1 MLLTLYPEVKENIAE
16 IVMMGGSLARE
27 IQIQVPNLIRMS
39 IHIFAQI
46 VFQSGVP
53 LTMVGLDVTSQAVL
67 TNHEVTAI
75 RALGRVGEMFYGL
88 FRHYRGG
95 SLTTGLKMHD
105 VCAIAY
111 LTSPELF
118 ETTETFIEV
127 ALEGRC
133 GSYCCGFKMKYH
145 KNTNA
150 VACIDV
156 NVEAFSK
163 MGCRKMKAVN

>member
-1 MLLTLYPEVKENIAE
+1 
-16 IVMMGGSLARE
+16 
-27 IQIQVPNLIRMS
+27 
-39 IHIFAQI
+39 
-46 VFQSGVP
+46 
-53 LTMVGLDVTSQAVL
+53 MVGLDVTSQAVL

-127 ALEGRC
+127 VLKVQLRELLLR
-133 GSYCCGFKMKYH
+133 
-145 KNTNA
+145 
-150 VACIDV
+150 I
-156 NVEAFSK
+156 
-163 MGCRKMKAVN
+163 

>member
-1 MLLTLYPEVKENIAE
+1 
-16 IVMMGGSLARE
+16 
-27 IQIQVPNLIRMS
+27 
-39 IHIFAQI
+39 
-46 VFQSGVP
+46 
-53 LTMVGLDVTSQAVL
+53 MVGLDVTSQAVL

-75 RALGRVGEMFYGL
+75 RALGRVEMFYGL

-127 ALEGRC
+127 ALEGPAA
-133 GSYCCGFKMKYH
+133 GATVADLKMKYH
-145 KNTNA
+145 KTRMPLP
-150 VACIDV
+150 V
-156 NVEAFSK
+156 
-163 MGCRKMKAVN
+163 

>member
-1 MLLTLYPEVKENIAE
+1 
-16 IVMMGGSLARE
+16 
-27 IQIQVPNLIRMS
+27 
-39 IHIFAQI
+39 
-46 VFQSGVP
+46 
-53 LTMVGLDVTSQAVL
+53 MVGLDVTSQAVL

-75 RALGRVGEMFYGL
+75 RALGRVEMFYGL

-127 ALEGRC
+127 ALEDPAAGATVADL
-133 GSYCCGFKMKYH
+133 KMKYH

-156 NVEAFSK
+156 NVEAFQNGLSK
-163 MGCRKMKAVN
+163 K